1 MRRVSARTNASN
13 RSSLFL
19 GGAVAAAKAVHLVG
33 ADHHLLDV
41 CAAES
46 ADELAQPGTG
56 RVDELVMAALT
67 VKVVANIMPP
77 CGLLR
82 GACGPAMIFATRP
95 LMVSLRGRA

>member
-1 MRRVSARTNASN
+1 M
-13 RSSLFL
+13 FL

-46 ADELAQPGTG
+46 ADEFAQPGTG
-56 RVDELVMAALT
+56 RVDELVMTALT

-82 GACGPAMIFATRP
+82 GACGPAMIFAPRP

>member
-1 MRRVSARTNASN
+1 
-13 RSSLFL
+13 
-19 GGAVAAAKAVHLVG
+19 VHLVG

-67 VKVVANIMPP
+67 VKVVAVLATILPVLAP
-77 CGLLR
+77 CV
-82 GACGPAMIFATRP
+82 A
-95 LMVSLRGRA
+95 V